1 MNTQKTKT
9 SELRIETC
17 AFCGVE
23 FDLTR
28 NDAGELLGEMITSEG

>member
-9 SELRIETC
+9 YDPRIETC
-17 AFCGVE
+17 AFCGAE

-28 NDAGELLGEMITSEG
+28 KDAGELLGEMITSEG